1 MFHERLREYK
11 KSVNNIENDLNL
23 LRSKQEGNRQVS
35 GDLLQKDNNR
45 VFELSSDPPKYENV
59 CLGKVLIGN
68 NTEKSDET
76 KSKVSYCSQSLKSND
91 SSTKDE
97 YVKNLRN
104 VDFRR
109 KRELIISNEYIANK
123 NQRTNDDDFFAFDSY
138 VKSSFNSRNEHPFN
152 NKEFENRYKK
162 NQNAP
167 NNGFVSRKNITSY
180 KFYDTLGVQLGSN
193 ISEIKR
199 SYRKKATKY
208 HPDKLKRNK
217 LTETKY
223 NEYLEKF
230 QEIQEAYEI
239 LSNPN
244 KKGLYDEYGD
254 EILKYGI
261 FESLNGLKEVNFNI
275 NAESN
280 SGSSSF
286 AGSLDLDKTEKQNR
300 TINSKITK
308 YVGGGKP
315 FNGNNGVGYNINLAI
330 DKNNGHGDL
339 DFEWKVY
346 WQRLLIELFIIP
358 VLRNNCLELRDV
370 GGMNISVSGYGELI
384 RNSQRYLRNMK
395 NFSEMLFSNPISLFL
410 NTDSYIKTNFKREDR
425 RGMEAG
431 GRNSLFSRLT
441 EKLSLEECD
450 NSEGNNESSNI
461 RFNNIQMV
469 CGTAVGNAGE
479 IKCNERF
486 SINGLN
492 LNDIGKLG
500 ENLSGLI
507 FGESSESW
515 EKLLKLAKTGI
526 YSNYDGY
533 SGSLKRRLKSIQ
545 NEYNWIVLIF
555 VSEEFLP
562 LSDQELLLELY
573 TAEDTNPRSSSLL
586 ESTQDET
593 EEQNNKNEEIIDC
606 TTDFKSLS
614 LFPCLI
620 FRPKRSENKISEE
633 DNIFD
638 KTPCGVSREDIVYTR
653 PSRSQIKMVCQVLE
667 FVFQLDETGF
677 HVLNDKSCKL
687 ITN

>member
-11 KSVNNIENDLNL
+11 KSVSNIEHDLDL
-23 LRSKQEGNRQVS
+23 LRSKQEGSRQVS
-35 GDLLQKDNNR
+35 GDLLQKDNNS
-45 VFELSSDPPKYENV
+45 VFELSSARPKYENV
-59 CLGKVLIGN
+59 CLGKILIGN

-104 VDFRR
+104 MDCRR
-109 KRELIISNEYIANK
+109 KRELIISNDYIAKK

-138 VKSSFNSRNEHPFN
+138 LKSSFNSINQHSFK
-152 NKEFENRYKK
+152 NKEFENGYKN
-162 NQNAP
+162 NQNVP
-167 NNGFVSRKNITSY
+167 NKGFVSRNNITSY
-180 KFYDTLGVQLGSN
+180 KFYDILGVHLGSN
-193 ISEIKR
+193 ISEIKS

-275 NAESN
+275 NTESN

-286 AGSLDLDKTEKQNR
+286 VGSIDLDKTGKQNR
-300 TINSKITK
+300 AINSKITE
-308 YVGGGKP
+308 YVDRGKS
-315 FNGNNGVGYNINLAI
+315 FSGNNGDGSNINLAI
-330 DKNNGHGDL
+330 DKNNGNDDL

-370 GGMNISVSGYGELI
+370 GGMNVSVLGYRELI
-384 RNSQRYLRNMK
+384 KNSQRYLRNMK
-395 NFSEMLFSNPISLFL
+395 NFSEILFSNPITLFL
-410 NTDSYIKTNFKREDR
+410 NTDSYIKTNFKREDS

-441 EKLSLEECD
+441 EKLGLEKCD
-450 NSEGNNESSNI
+450 NDEGNNESSNI
-461 RFNNIQMV
+461 GFNNIQIV
-469 CGTAVGNAGE
+469 CGTAIGNAGE
-479 IKCNERF
+479 IKCNESF

-515 EKLLKLAKTGI
+515 EKLLKLAKTGV
-526 YSNYDGY
+526 YSNYDGF

-545 NEYNWIVLIF
+545 NEYNWIVLVF

-562 LSDQELLLELY
+562 LSDQELLLEHY
-573 TAEDTNPRSSSLL
+573 TLEDTNPRSSSLP

-593 EEQNNKNEEIIDC
+593 EEQHNKNEAIIDC

-620 FRPKRSENKISEE
+620 FRPKRSENKSNEE

-653 PSRSQIKMVCQVLE
+653 PSGSQIKMACQVLE

-677 HVLNDKSCKL
+677 NVLNDKSCRL
-687 ITN
+687 IAN